1 MVANNACATI
11 LLCVLMQS
19 SISNAEETGT
29 CPLGEPYVR
38 EQTAT
43 LLLSHRPLTSDLFG
57 ELSSESPSVLVQLWL
72 WAYIKQELAFD
83 TAQALPF
90 DVTQLI
96 ARRDD
101 SINGLLWVIGH
112 SREQLGAAWLHE
124 PQLRQLTAWSI
135 DFLRR
140 NPRRMFLNML
150 VAGGI
155 TGVDLLSSSELE
167 AINADIRD
175 PDVITFLGGKKMAEG
190 DSIAGHRLFLEAFE
204 NGSLP
209 ALLGLGQIE
218 ASEFPACVE
227 RGRLYTRLYISL
239 FPVSD

>member
-1 MVANNACATI
+1 
-11 LLCVLMQS
+11 MQS
-19 SISNAEETGT
+19 SISNAEETGI
-29 CPLGEPYVR
+29 CPFSEPYVR

-72 WAYIKQELAFD
+72 WAYIKQELAVD
-83 TAQALPF
+83 TAQPPPF
-90 DVTQLI
+90 DVGQLI

-112 SREQLGAAWLHE
+112 SREPLGAAWLQE
-124 PQLRQLTAWSI
+124 PQLRQLTDWSR
-135 DFLRR
+135 DFLRQ

-155 TGVDLLSSSELE
+155 TGEDLLSSGELE

-190 DSIAGHRLFLEAFE
+190 DWIAGHRLFLEAFE

-239 FPVSD
+239 FPVSEQ